1 MSKAEKKFDI
11 DLAKGLAMEDTFKE
25 FLEGKKVEVK
35 SERHIWEITGNHFL
49 EYESY
54 GKPSGIAVTEADYW
68 VLMLV
73 REIEGIEIP
82 VMTYIIPIDVM
93 KDLGRKYLHT
103 KTKGGDDNMSLG
115 VLVPIHEIALS
126 CLNNL

>member
-49 EYESY
+49 EY
-54 GKPSGIAVTEADYW
+54 
-68 VLMLV
+68 
-73 REIEGIEIP
+73 IEGIEIP
-82 VMTYIIPIDVM
+82 VMTYIVPTDIM

-103 KTKGGDDNMSLG
+103 KTMGGDDNMSWG
-115 VLVPIHEIALS
+115 VLVPIEEIALS